1 MIRSIRRSNST
12 VEVEFLLQSMHFREE
27 LDMAQRQKRRLQ
39 KAKNKVTAWL
49 TKSNGKM
56 WTSSPQIVLPNTN
69 YNNNNNNSY
78 NPQRVGKGVRNDSM
92 Q

>member
-1 MIRSIRRSNST
+1 M
-12 VEVEFLLQSMHFREE
+12 QYREE

-56 WTSSPQIVLPNTN
+56 WNSSPQIILPNST
-69 YNNNNNNSY
+69 YNGSA
-78 NPQRVGKGVRNDSM
+78 QRVGGIGVRNDSM